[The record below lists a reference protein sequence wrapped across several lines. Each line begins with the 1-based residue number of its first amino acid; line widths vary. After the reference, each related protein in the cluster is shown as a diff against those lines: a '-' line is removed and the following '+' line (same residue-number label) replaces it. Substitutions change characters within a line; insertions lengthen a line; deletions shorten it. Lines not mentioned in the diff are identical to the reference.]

1 MIEEDWSRI
10 QVTVLAVGPTCS
22 AGNCESSRAAP
33 EDYPVLSG
41 PLMSGKGDAV
51 FGSRFMNGPTAAR
64 GFCLGKLPPNYR
76 KSLFGDFDGICGA
89 ACMGLTQRRVAGAV
103 RQLPLQLNQPTQ

>member
-10 QVTVLAVGPTCS
+10 QVTVLAVGATCS

-51 FGSRFMNGPTAAR
+51 FGSRFMNGPTASR
-64 GFCLGKLPPNYR
+64 GFFLGKLPPNYR
-76 KSLFGDFDGICGA
+76 KSLFGDFDVIFGA
-89 ACMGLTQRRVAGAV
+89 ACMGLTHRRGAG
-103 RQLPLQLNQPTQ
+103 P